1 MKRTIFACLAGSLV
15 LPMLFS
21 APAFARKSGTTREQC
36 SRALAREARDRFDS
50 YDFELLSNEIRE
62 VSSDE
67 NLMVG
72 TAQAGR
78 RVFRYECI
86 YNVRTE
92 RTYGIAV
99 RAQGGGG
106 NGGGWGGGNGGGFGG
121 GWSGGGRLPG
131 GSWARSCRSAEMRGG
146 VLYAE
151 CKNRNGKWRDA
162 QIIVRSCPAD
172 RLGNQNGQLAC
183 E

>member
-106 NGGGWGGGNGGGFGG
+106 NGGGWGGG
-121 GWSGGGRLPG
+121 GRLPG

-151 CKNRNGKWRDA
+151 CRNRNGKWRDA